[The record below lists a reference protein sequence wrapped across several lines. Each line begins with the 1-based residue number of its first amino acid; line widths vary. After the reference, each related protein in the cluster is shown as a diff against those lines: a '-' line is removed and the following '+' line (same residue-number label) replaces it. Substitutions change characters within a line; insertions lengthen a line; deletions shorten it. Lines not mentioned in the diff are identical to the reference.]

1 MLTRLDLCTP
11 ALRQAQDKLAPLR
24 TDLQL
29 STFNLYDTFNVYS
42 LSHLKNGLPLLTAPI
57 EGTESVTVH
66 VFAGAGSRYETRKE
80 RGVSHFLEHM
90 FFKGGK
96 KYKNAAEV
104 AMAIDAFGGSF
115 NAFTGK
121 EYAGYFVKIA
131 APHIDTACDV
141 LSDMLL
147 HATLPEDE
155 AKKERG
161 VIVEELR
168 MYQDTPMYQAGWD
181 FEELLF
187 GDQPLGWDT
196 IGVEETINATGHSE
210 LKAHKDLLYT
220 PDNMVLVFSGKIT
233 EKEAMKLGE
242 SFFGELSGKKGREFP
257 KLGAFGKEQI
267 MLTTKK
273 TEQSHLVLGVKGANA
288 IEDDHFPQ
296 SLLSV
301 ILGGNMSSRMFL
313 RIREARGLCYYISA
327 STDDYLDAGAFS
339 VRAGV
344 DQSRLDEAISAI
356 THELLL
362 AAKEGVTEAEVA
374 RAKEYLKGKIT
385 LGLEDSEERAHFYGR
400 QQLLYANTKHGV
412 MDVPALFKE
421 IDNVT
426 KRQIDAFARKI
437 FAPELFR
444 LVVIGNRENREEL
457 QKLLR

>member
-1 MLTRLDLCTP
+1 M
-11 ALRQAQDKLAPLR
+11 
-24 TDLQL
+24 
-29 STFNLYDTFNVYS
+29 YS
-42 LSHLKNGLPLLTAPI
+42 LQHLKNGLPVLTAPI

-66 VFAGAGSRYETRKE
+66 VFAGAGSRYEMRKE

-104 AMAIDAFGGSF
+104 SMAIDAFGGSF

-121 EYAGYFVKIA
+121 EYAGYYVKIA
-131 APHIDTACDV
+131 APHVETACDV

-147 HATLPEDE
+147 HATLPDDE

-196 IGVEETINATGHSE
+196 IGVEETINATGHKE
-210 LKAHKDLLYT
+210 LKEHKDLLYS
-220 PDNMVLVFSGKIT
+220 PNNMVLVFSGKIT
-233 EKEAMKLGE
+233 EKEAMKLAE
-242 SFFGELSGKKGREFP
+242 QFFGELKGKKGREFP
-257 KLGAFGKEQI
+257 KLEGYGKEQI
-267 MLTTKK
+267 MLTSKK
-273 TEQSHLVLGVKGANA
+273 TEQSHLVLGVKGVSAVD
-288 IEDDHFPQ
+288 DDHFPQ
-296 SLLSV
+296 ELLSV

-327 STDDYLDAGAFS
+327 STDDYLDAGSFS

-344 DQSRLDEAISAI
+344 DQSRLDEAITAI
-356 THELLL
+356 KHELLL
-362 AAKEGVTEAEVA
+362 AAEKGVTEEEAA

-412 MDVPALFKE
+412 LDIQDLFQK
-421 IDNVT
+421 IDEVT
-426 KRQIDAFARKI
+426 KKQIDTLAQKF

-444 LVVIGNRENREEL
+444 LVVIGNRNEKEEL
-457 QKLLR
+457 RKLLQ

>member
-1 MLTRLDLCTP
+1 M
-11 ALRQAQDKLAPLR
+11 
-24 TDLQL
+24 
-29 STFNLYDTFNVYS
+29 YS
-42 LSHLKNGLPLLTAPI
+42 LQHLKNGLPLLTAPI
-57 EGTESVTVH
+57 EGTESATVH

-104 AMAIDAFGGSF
+104 SMAIDAYGGSF

-121 EYAGYFVKIA
+121 EYAGYVVKIA
-131 APHIDTACDV
+131 APHIETACDV

-196 IGVEETINATGHSE
+196 IGVEETINATGHGE

-233 EKEAMKLGE
+233 EKGAMKLGE
-242 SFFGELSGKKGREFP
+242 SFFGGLSGKKGREFP
-257 KLGAFGKEQI
+257 KLKDYGTEQI

-313 RIREARGLCYYISA
+313 RIRDARGLCYYISA

-356 THELLL
+356 KHELLL

-426 KRQIDAFARKI
+426 KRQIDAFAQKI

-444 LVVIGNRENREEL
+444 LVVIGNRSEKEGL
-457 QKLLR
+457 QKLLQ